1 MAKKT
6 IPLAAMEKIMKSA
19 GANRVADKAK
29 SVLRDALEEKA
40 ETISQNAVRYA
51 GHSKRKTVK
60 GSDVKLASKI

>member
-1 MAKKT
+1 MSKKN

-19 GANRVADKAK
+19 GASRVADKAK
-29 SVLRDALEEKA
+29 IVLRDALEEKA
-40 ETISQNAVRYA
+40 ENIAQNATKYA